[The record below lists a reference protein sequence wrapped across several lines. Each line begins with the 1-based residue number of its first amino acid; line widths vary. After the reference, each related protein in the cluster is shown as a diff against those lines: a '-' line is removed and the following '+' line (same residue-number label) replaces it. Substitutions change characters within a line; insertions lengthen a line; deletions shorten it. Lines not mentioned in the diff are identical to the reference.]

1 MTARMT
7 HAEASSLLPW
17 YVNGTLEPSEHDAV
31 RAHLADCAEC
41 RAECA
46 LLHEV
51 QSATVAAAGEPAAEP
66 SPPRSRVPAPVT
78 RWRRTW
84 WLTPRPVR
92 WAVAAQ
98 AAALAGLVVWGAL
111 GPSPGGALY
120 GTLDEPAAAASDEVR
135 PRLQLIFADD
145 VRAAR
150 LRDLLLAHGLR
161 LVDGP
166 SPLGVYTVELEA
178 AAVDGVDAV
187 AQDLRG
193 RPEIRLAD
201 PLP

>member
-51 QSATVAAAGEPAAEP
+51 QNATVAAASDAAPDP
-66 SPPRSRVPAPVT
+66 SPLRPHRPLPLA

-92 WAVAAQ
+92 WAMAAQ
-98 AAALAGLVVWGAL
+98 AVALCGLVVWGAL
-111 GPSPGGALY
+111 GPSPGAPVY
-120 GTLDEPAAAASDEVR
+120 ATLDEPVAASSAEVR
-135 PRLQLIFADD
+135 PRLKLIFADD

-150 LRDLLLAHGLR
+150 LRDLLLAQGLR

-187 AQDLRG
+187 AQNLRG